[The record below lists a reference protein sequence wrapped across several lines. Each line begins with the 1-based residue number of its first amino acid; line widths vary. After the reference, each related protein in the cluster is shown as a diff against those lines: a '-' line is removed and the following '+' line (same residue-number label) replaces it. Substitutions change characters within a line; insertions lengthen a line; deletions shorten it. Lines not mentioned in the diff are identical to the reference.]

1 MINNSCVAAQKR
13 YCIVKPGY
21 NFTSRLD
28 FKGKTY
34 TSMANSDFV
43 IVCAIDFGTTY
54 SGYAFSF
61 KTNPDDVIV
70 NKDWAGAMGFQVQ
83 VIVLV

>member
-1 MINNSCVAAQKR
+1 ME
-13 YCIVKPGY
+13 
-21 NFTSRLD
+21 
-28 FKGKTY
+28 
-34 TSMANSDFV
+34 NSDFV